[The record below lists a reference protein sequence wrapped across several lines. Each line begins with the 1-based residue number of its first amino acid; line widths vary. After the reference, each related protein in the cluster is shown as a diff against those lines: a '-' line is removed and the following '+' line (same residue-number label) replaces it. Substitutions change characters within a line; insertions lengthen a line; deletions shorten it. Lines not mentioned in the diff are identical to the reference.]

1 MRPSQAVYIVKN
13 GDTLADICQKYYGN
27 LDKVEEI
34 CELNDIIDQD
44 EIWVGRKDRTAL
56 KKGDKICRD
65 SRIPIIKRR

>member
-44 EIWVGRKDRTAL
+44 EIWVGE
-56 KKGDKICRD
+56 KIVL
-65 SRIPIIKRR
+65 P